1 MGWRHRA
8 SRAGSL
14 TSTHFDVRRF
24 IILELVVENSTL
36 GANIQVAGTSLP
48 TFGSR
53 RVETTLRLRDGE
65 QHLLAGLIREED
77 RSTLRGFPGIMG
89 IPVLRSLFGETDT
102 AVRATEIVMLLT
114 PRVVRT
120 KELTQQDLSPIH
132 IGTQTNFGLTGAP
145 PLIAAQP
152 DAGVPDTP
160 APDTGVPDVAPV
172 VPDADLPDVDPV
184 LPELAPPVEPVS
196 APPTPG
202 PAAPVEPEPALPPP
216 SDQPQ
221 TLPGLPEPSA
231 AGQVLVTPPGAVFR
245 VGGGPYTVPVSIAG
259 VSQLS
264 TISLTLFF
272 DPNVLRVRTVQA
284 GGTFMS
290 QGGLEV
296 SFSQEVDT
304 PQDGSTS
311 PPRGT
316 TTPPA
321 PPEPGCSRR
330 CCSTRSGSVRL
341 HSQQAARR

>member
-1 MGWRHRA
+1 
-8 SRAGSL
+8 
-14 TSTHFDVRRF
+14 
-24 IILELVVENSTL
+24 
-36 GANIQVAGTSLP
+36 
-48 TFGSR
+48 
-53 RVETTLRLRDGE
+53 VETTLRLRDGE

-132 IGTQTNFGLTGAP
+132 IGTQTNFGLTEAP

-172 VPDADLPDVDPV
+172 VPDADVPDVDPV
-184 LPELAPPVEPVS
+184 LPEPAPPVEPVP
-196 APPTPG
+196 APPTPE

-245 VGGGPYTVPVSIAG
+245 VGGGPYTVPISIAG

-264 TISLTLFF
+264 TISLTVFF

-296 SFSQEVDT
+296 SFTQEVDT
-304 PQDGSTS
+304 AAGRIDIT
-311 PPRGT
+311 
-316 TTPPA
+316 A
-321 PPEPGCSRR
+321 
-330 CCSTRSGSVRL
+330 TRNNDATGASGAGLLAAVLFDAVGVGSVTLTTSGTALTPGGAPLALQFRPATVNV
-341 HSQQAARR
+341 Q